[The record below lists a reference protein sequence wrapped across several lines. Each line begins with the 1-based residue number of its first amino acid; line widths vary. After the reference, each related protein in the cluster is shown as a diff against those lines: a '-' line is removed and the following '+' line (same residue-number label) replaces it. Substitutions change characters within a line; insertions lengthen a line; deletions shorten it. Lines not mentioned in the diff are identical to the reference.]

1 MADFYEVLGVS
12 RGADEDNI
20 KKAYR
25 KLALQY
31 HPDRNEGS
39 PEAEERFKEV
49 TRAYEVLSDPE
60 QRSVYDR
67 FGEAG
72 LARSGGGAQAYDFT
86 DALETFMRDFSGFG
100 GLGDILGGRAR
111 TRTQGPAR
119 GQNLRVRIPLT
130 LADIVRG
137 VRRTIKVQA
146 LDPCDLC
153 SGTGAEPGTQ
163 PRRCAACNGAGEE
176 RLVQRS
182 VFGQMVSVQPC
193 RACRGEGEVI
203 DSACRRCHGEGRVR
217 VTSEVEVEVP
227 AGVSSENFITMRGRG
242 NAGPRGGPRGDL
254 VVMLDVGEDAR
265 FQREGTQLLYE
276 LPITVGQAVLGDEV
290 DVPTVEGTA
299 PLRIPVGTQSGELL
313 RLRGLGLPEVGG
325 TRRGDQLVRVT
336 VWIPE
341 HLTAEQE
348 QLYRSVRK
356 TEAPAPER
364 IDGGKGFW
372 SRVKEAF
379 GSG

>member
-12 RGADEDNI
+12 RSASEDNI

-25 KLALQY
+25 KLALQH

-39 PEAEERFKEV
+39 PDAEERFKEV
-49 TRAYEVLSDPE
+49 TRAYEVLRDPE

-72 LARSGGGAQAYDFT
+72 LARSGGGPQAYDFA
-86 DALETFMRDFSGFG
+86 DALETFMRDFGGFG
-100 GLGDILGGRAR
+100 GLGDIFGGRGRAR
-111 TRTQGPAR
+111 HQGPTR
-119 GQNLRVRIPLT
+119 GQNLRVQIPLA
-130 LADIVRG
+130 LEDVVHG
-137 VRRTIKVQA
+137 VRRTIKVPA

-153 SGTGAEPGTQ
+153 AGTGAEPGTQ
-163 PRRCAACNGAGEE
+163 PRPCATCAGTGEE

-193 RACRGEGEVI
+193 RACRGQGEVI

-217 VTSEVEVEVP
+217 ATSEVEVEVP

-254 VVMLDVGEDAR
+254 VVMLDVTEDAR
-265 FQREGTQLLYE
+265 FVRDGIQLLYE

-299 PLRIPVGTQSGELL
+299 PLRIPAGTQSGELL
-313 RLRGLGLPEVGG
+313 KLRELGLPELGG
-325 TRRGDQLVRVT
+325 SRRGDQLVRVT

-348 QLYRSVRK
+348 QLYRSILK
-356 TEAPAPER
+356 AEDPAPER
-364 IDGGKGFW
+364 IDSRKGFW